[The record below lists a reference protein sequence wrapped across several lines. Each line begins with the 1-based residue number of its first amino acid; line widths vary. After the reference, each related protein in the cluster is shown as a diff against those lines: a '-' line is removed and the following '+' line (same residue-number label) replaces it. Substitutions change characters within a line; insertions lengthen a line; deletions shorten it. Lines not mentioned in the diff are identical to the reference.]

1 MKYGVLQGDP
11 PSMNEVTYGDP
22 GGDPEGIPG
31 GSDLQN
37 GGSWLNRSENT
48 LEMKGSCES
57 ARGSTINE

>member
-22 GGDPEGIPG
+22 GGDPEGIQG

-37 GGSWLNRSENT
+37 GGSWLNRGEKHVGNGGI
-48 LEMKGSCES
+48 L
-57 ARGSTINE
+57 